1 MSDDI
6 QKKIDEM
13 VKNSDMFIAT
23 PDVIKNLQEN
33 GLPIK
38 SILTTYQEYLDKLFA
53 ERRKIA
59 NSLVDKFP
67 HLDERVANGTI
78 TSLYEE
84 LKECF
89 VMGIP
94 GASITLSIILFDIA
108 AKFRLFDERKKT
120 NPEASW
126 KPIEDLHLREVMLEL
141 KDYSVITEGEKTELL
156 EFNKEI
162 RNNYLHYN
170 IQKLVKDMIL
180 GELPSINVN
189 TGEVTIEK
197 NVNPGERPYLW
208 FSAKRVLDKK
218 TVILHVNFSIKWVNK
233 FLAKATT

>member
-1 MSDDI
+1 MRDDI
-6 QKKIDEM
+6 QKKLDEM

-23 PDVIKNLQEN
+23 PDVIKNLQEK

-38 SILTTYQEYLDKLFA
+38 SVLTTYQEYLDKLFA

-59 NSLVDKFP
+59 NELVDKLP
-67 HLDERVANGTI
+67 HLDEGVANGTI

-94 GASITLSIILFDIA
+94 GASITLAIILFDIA
-108 AKFRLFDERKKT
+108 AKFRLFDERKEENPKT
-120 NPEASW
+120 SW
-126 KPIEDLHLREVMLEL
+126 KSIEDLHLREVIIEL
-141 KDYSVITEGEKTELL
+141 AGYSVITEDEKMELL

-180 GELPSINVN
+180 GELPSMNVD
-189 TGEVTIEK
+189 TGVVTIER
-197 NVNPGERPYLW
+197 NVQPAERPYLW
-208 FSAKRVLDKK
+208 FSAKRVLDRK
-218 TVILHVNFSIKWVNK
+218 TVILRVDFSIKWVNK
-233 FLAKATT
+233 FLAKSK

>member
-1 MSDDI
+1 MNDDI
-6 QKKIDEM
+6 QQKIDQL
-13 VKNSDMFIAT
+13 VKNSNIFVAT
-23 PDVIKNLQEN
+23 PDVIKNLQEK

-38 SILTTYQEYLDKLFA
+38 SVTTTYQEYLDKLFA

-59 NSLVDKFP
+59 NELVDKLP
-67 HLDERVANGTI
+67 HLDESVANGTI
-78 TSLYEE
+78 TSLYDE

-94 GASITLSIILFDIA
+94 GASITLAIILFDIA

-120 NPEASW
+120 NPNASW
-126 KPIEDLHLREVMLEL
+126 KPIEDLLLKEVILGL
-141 KDYSVITEGEKTELL
+141 KGCSIITEEEKTELL

-189 TGEVTIEK
+189 TGVVTIEK
-197 NVNPGERPYLW
+197 NVKPADRPYLW

-218 TVILHVNFSIKWVNK
+218 TVIVLVNFSIMWVNK
-233 FLAKATT
+233 LLSERK

>member
-1 MSDDI
+1 MNDAI
-6 QKKIDEM
+6 QKKLDEM

-23 PDVIKNLQEN
+23 PDVIKNLQKK

-38 SILTTYQEYLDKLFA
+38 SVLTTYQEYLDKLFA
-53 ERRKIA
+53 ERRKMA
-59 NSLVDKFP
+59 NELVDKLP
-67 HLDERVANGTI
+67 HLDEKIANGTI

-94 GASITLSIILFDIA
+94 GASISLAIILFDIA

-126 KPIEDLHLREVMLEL
+126 KPIEDLHLREVILEL
-141 KDYSVITEGEKTELL
+141 EDYRVITEDEKKELL
-156 EFNKEI
+156 DFNKEI

-180 GELPSINVN
+180 GELPSMNVD
-189 TGEVTIEK
+189 TGVVTIER
-197 NVNPGERPYLW
+197 NVKPADRPYLW

-218 TVILHVNFSIKWVNK
+218 TVILRVDFSIEWVNK
-233 FLAKATT
+233 FLAKNK